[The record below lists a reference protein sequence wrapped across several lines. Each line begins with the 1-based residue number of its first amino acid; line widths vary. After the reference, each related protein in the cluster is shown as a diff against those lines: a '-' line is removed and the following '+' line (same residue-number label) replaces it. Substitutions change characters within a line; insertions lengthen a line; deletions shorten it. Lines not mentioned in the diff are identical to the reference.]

1 MVMGGYSR
9 SEGCEFV
16 SLHSILYGHFFTYI
30 CCKNCTVCLK
40 RPKINGKEAV
50 VGPFKKQITNLV
62 ICKVLQNRLLVFSDL
77 AKFHH
82 FDKNVKSLFQFW
94 TENVKI
100 LNLLWHNIY
109 NTGPIFFVVNGQI
122 FKK

>member
-40 RPKINGKEAV
+40 RPKINEKESV
-50 VGPFKKQITNLV
+50 VGPFKKQITNLE
-62 ICKVLQNRLLVFSDL
+62 ICKVLQNRLLVVSVFRFGEISPL
-77 AKFHH
+77 
-82 FDKNVKSLFQFW
+82 
-94 TENVKI
+94 
-100 LNLLWHNIY
+100 
-109 NTGPIFFVVNGQI
+109 
-122 FKK
+122 